1 MYLGINCEV
10 LIYNEKEYGLVF
22 SDNPLN
28 DFVELPEKYQSMW
41 YSNLICGV
49 ITGALET
56 VLFDYYQINIK
67 VECKFVKDIL
77 KGHETNEVRVKL
89 IEIVEEKFI
98 DDE

>member
-1 MYLGINCEV
+1 MSKFQRHSWCCCKSKSNYNRQHGFKMYLGINCEV

-56 VLFDYYQINIK
+56 VLFDYY
-67 VECKFVKDIL
+67 
-77 KGHETNEVRVKL
+77 
-89 IEIVEEKFI
+89 
-98 DDE
+98 